1 MKGTFGTSAM
11 AVAMCS
17 TLAAAQTSCRNVLA
31 PAYKPPVVAAGWQA
45 QIVASGMQKPRTLE
59 FDSAGGLLVLDAGR
73 GVFRLTFKDNG
84 GTCLEVDQTTVVV
97 NSTALNHGMALS
109 TDGRTL
115 YASTAQSVFR
125 WSYDAGT
132 GQVAAGG
139 PQEVVTNMRNNAQ
152 TTRTLLMSRRA
163 GGQLV
168 VTRGSSAELDP
179 AALSLDSG
187 LSQIRAFDTTRLG
200 PGSGAMDFASEGRR
214 LGWGLRNSV
223 AVAEHPVTGG
233 IYSMDNTAD
242 GIVRE
247 CVDVSFWNPGEELNF
262 HGYLNG
268 STQDQG
274 GNYGY
279 PTCFAVRNVT
289 TIPNSGSL
297 KVGDQFGANT
307 DGSNSDEA
315 CAANYTAPRLTFPA
329 HFAPMDMKFNQD
341 GSTAFLSFRGSL
353 NKSNPVG
360 YLVAAVDFDKDRGE
374 PTAERTSVT
383 SLKPIISN
391 DLVGQGHT
399 CPDTCMR
406 PVGMNWDSRGR
417 LWVAADSTGE
427 IYVLERQSGTPADSG
442 SGVMVTKPASSAA
455 AAAPFLSWILA
466 VCMAM
471 AANTLL

>member
-1 MKGTFGTSAM
+1 MKGALGTSAM

-17 TLAAAQTSCRNVLA
+17 TLAIAQTSCRNVLA

-84 GTCLEVDQTTVVV
+84 GTCLEVDQTTMVV
-97 NSTALNHGMALS
+97 NNTALNHGMALS
-109 TDGRTL
+109 ADGRAL
-115 YASTAQSVFR
+115 YASTVQSVFR
-125 WSYDAGT
+125 WAYDAGS
-132 GQVAAGG
+132 GRVAGG
-139 PQEVVTNMRNNAQ
+139 SQEVVTNMRNNAQ

-163 GGQLV
+163 GGQLI

-179 AALSLDSG
+179 AALDIGSG
-187 LSQIRAFDTTRLG
+187 LSQIRAFDTTSLG
-200 PGSGAMDFASEGRR
+200 PDSGPMDFGSKGRR

-223 AVAEHPVTGG
+223 AVAEHPTTGG

-247 CVDVSFWNPGEELNF
+247 GVDVSFWNPGDELNF

-268 STQDQG
+268 STEHQG

-279 PTCFAVRNVT
+279 PTCFAVRNTT
-289 TIPNSGSL
+289 TIPNSGNL

-307 DGSNSDEA
+307 DSSNSDEA
-315 CAANYTAPRLTFPA
+315 CVANYTAPRLTFPA
-329 HFAPMDMKFNQD
+329 HYAPMDIKFNQD
-341 GSTAFLSFRGSL
+341 GSTAYLSFRGSL

-374 PTAERTSVT
+374 PIAERTSVT

-427 IYVLERQSGTPADSG
+427 IYVLESQSGTPTGSG
-442 SGVMVTKPASSAA
+442 EGVMVTKPANGAA
-455 AAAPFLSWILA
+455 TATPLLSWILA
-466 VCMAM
+466 VFMAV
-471 AANTLL
+471 AVNTML

>member
-1 MKGTFGTSAM
+1 MKGTFGASAM

-97 NSTALNHGMALS
+97 NNTA
-109 TDGRTL
+109 
-115 YASTAQSVFR
+115 
-125 WSYDAGT
+125 
-132 GQVAAGG
+132 
-139 PQEVVTNMRNNAQ
+139 

-247 CVDVSFWNPGEELNF
+247 GVDVSFWNPGEELNF

-329 HFAPMDMKFNQD
+329 HFAPMDIKFNQD

-427 IYVLERQSGTPADSG
+427 IYVLERQSGTPTDSD
-442 SGVMVTKPASSAA
+442 SGVMVTKPANSAA